1 MKIRCEQNSVRFR
14 LRKSELVQLKAE
26 QWLTTA
32 LHLPNGATFSWELVL
47 DDQALDPSAAF
58 SEGVLR
64 ITIPQRQAMH
74 WMDSEAVVGL
84 EYFQPLGE
92 GQALHILVEK
102 DFPCKDRADEDQ
114 SDFFAELAE
123 DARIKC

>member
-26 QWLTTA
+26 QWLKTA
-32 LHLPNGATFSWELVL
+32 LHLPNGQVFSWELSLQQGQDPAVNFL
-47 DDQALDPSAAF
+47 DGSLRLALPQAEAL
-58 SEGVLR
+58 
-64 ITIPQRQAMH
+64 H
-74 WMDSEAVVGL
+74 WMDAEEMVGL

-102 DFPCKDRADEDQ
+102 DFPCKGRTDEDS
-114 SDFFAELAE
+114 SDFFVELAE